1 MQRTV
6 NDMSSHHNMLAPE
19 EEIIV
24 ERTGHEQEELLKK
37 ENQELK
43 VTLELCGKTTGGR
56 GYFSK
61 FCLV

>member
-1 MQRTV
+1 
-6 NDMSSHHNMLAPE
+6 MLAPE

-43 VTLELCGKTTGGR
+43 VTLELCGKTKGGR
-56 GYFSK
+56 EHFSK